1 VSIASK
7 IAHHAGA
14 IELAAQ
20 RLDKSGF
27 PALADGCTKAA
38 AFLRA
43 GLELERPRML
53 EVIENLRHQLAAW
66 VEIAD
71 DEDDRQEDH
80 DAITAADAILAGK
93 TPAIETP
100 RMLVLSTAH
109 ISESTNDMFDFN
121 TDDVPQFF
129 PKHPW
134 GSPSEGLGWLIPIVG
149 NEPFPHTC
157 PEDLRAIRALAEA
170 NGCTWIMLDR
180 DADVVDGLP
189 IYEW

>member
-1 VSIASK
+1 
-7 IAHHAGA
+7 
-14 IELAAQ
+14 
-20 RLDKSGF
+20 F

-109 ISESTNDMFDFN
+109 ISE
-121 TDDVPQFF
+121 
-129 PKHPW
+129 
-134 GSPSEGLGWLIPIVG
+134 
-149 NEPFPHTC
+149 
-157 PEDLRAIRALAEA
+157 
-170 NGCTWIMLDR
+170 
-180 DADVVDGLP
+180 
-189 IYEW
+189 